1 MFGLIVAVAL
11 LAAIVWRL
19 EKERSKVRRGK
30 P

>member
-1 MFGLIVAVAL
+1 MFELFAAVAL

-19 EKERSKVRRGK
+19 ETERNRHRRGK

>member
-11 LAAIVWRL
+11 LAAIVWWL
-19 EKERSKVRRGK
+19 EKERNRHRRGK